1 MSVRRQSKIL
11 DFNEYFYKKIIVN
24 IESPISFE
32 WSARTERSEHDTL
45 YVSIYYCLS
54 LVGVGAMR
62 PGRDGLTSV
71 VDEVEEEGGNDT
83 HKLHHFRC
91 DDAFRIL
98 HTKKQNNSLR
108 HTRTRKHH

>member
-32 WSARTERSEHDTL
+32 WSARIERSEHDTL
-45 YVSIYYCLS
+45 YVSIYYCFS
-54 LVGVGAMR
+54 LVEDRAKWC
-62 PGRDGLTSV
+62 LTSV
-71 VDEVEEEGGNDT
+71 VDEVEEESGNDA

-91 DDAFRIL
+91 DDALRIL
-98 HTKKQNNSLR
+98 HTEKQKQNSLR